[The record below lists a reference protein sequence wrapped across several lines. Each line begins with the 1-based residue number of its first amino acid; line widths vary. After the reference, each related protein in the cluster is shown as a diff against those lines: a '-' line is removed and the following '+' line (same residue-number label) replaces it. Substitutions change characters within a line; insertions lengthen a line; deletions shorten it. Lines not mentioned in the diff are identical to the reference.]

1 VDAHKVADDA
11 QREFSGYRVIV
22 FYSERSLKP
31 QVSIFSLAPFDGPT
45 LKRLLSFANRRS
57 LQLHVGC
64 DSDALDL
71 HVAIL
76 TEKGDGV

>member
-1 VDAHKVADDA
+1 
-11 QREFSGYRVIV
+11 VIV